1 MAVTVGSSRWRASS
15 TAAKTV
21 ASDSGRSKRSPIR
34 SALRWQHV
42 VLGQMYP
49 SRFHARAVLHR
60 GIHAFG
66 KLAPVPLAAS
76 TTGLQNPVFGNLVMR
91 GRQIEDLAGFNP
103 RRFQQQRT
111 ALIADR
117 RRCVGNDVVRTLGL
131 LEGMPLMPLLAS
143 WRVWGRGAERL
154 RLGFA
159 INLPGGRAAGVAAVL
174 CQTPFQFG
182 NLRRQLLNSRKQR
195 SDQIV
200 FLGNA
205 ESVKVRQG
213 FHARLY
219 RITQPFLIAGKAI
232 FFLAT

>member
-1 MAVTVGSSRWRASS
+1 MGGKSKTWRVSTPVASS
-15 TAAKTV
+15 SSEPHSSQIVGGAWVTMW
-21 ASDSGRSKRSPIR
+21 SGRS
-34 SALRWQHV
+34 
-42 VLGQMYP
+42 
-49 SRFHARAVLHR
+49 
-60 GIHAFG
+60 
-66 KLAPVPLAAS
+66 
-76 TTGLQNPVFGNLVMR
+76 
-91 GRQIEDLAGFNP
+91 
-103 RRFQQQRT
+103 
-111 ALIADR
+111 
-117 RRCVGNDVVRTLGL
+117 L

-143 WRVWGRGAERL
+143 CRVRARGAQRL

-159 INLPGGRAAGVAAVL
+159 ITLRGGRPAGVAAVL